1 MVLVPG
7 IILGP
12 PGGARYEEEE
22 EKGWRPLLFTMS
34 SNNKCWGAVD
44 SLLPFAEK
52 KEPFYDGYAPEY
64 QTWYNNNKTIPL
76 LWDWQ
81 FL

>member
-1 MVLVPG
+1 M
-7 IILGP
+7 
-12 PGGARYEEEE
+12 
-22 EKGWRPLLFTMS
+22 
-34 SNNKCWGAVD
+34 D

-52 KEPFYDGYAPEY
+52 EEPFYDGYAPEY